1 MKGTAMSKKIAILG
15 SVTIAALLGGT
26 FAMTKLG
33 RTDMN
38 DCSATAIAGGEIGG
52 PFTLVN
58 GSGQTVTDLDVIT
71 EPTLIYFGYTFC
83 PDVCPLDAARNVA
96 AIDILAEDG
105 VSATPVFI
113 SIDPERDTPD
123 VVADFAANF
132 HPKMIG
138 LTGTPEQVGAASE
151 AYKTYYSR
159 ADDDPDYYLI
169 NHSVFSYL
177 ALPGSGV
184 VDFYKQA
191 DTPEDVAKRVACFAA
206 AS

>member
-1 MKGTAMSKKIAILG
+1 MSKGIAI
-15 SVTIAALLGGT
+15 AASAVLVAMIGGT
-26 FAMTKLG
+26 YAVTRMAGPTM
-33 RTDMN
+33 D
-38 DCSATAIAGGEIGG
+38 DCSATAIAGGDIGG

-58 GSGQTVTDLDVIT
+58 GSGQTVTEADVIT

-83 PDVCPLDAARNVA
+83 PDVCPLDAARNVT
-96 AIDILAEDG
+96 AIDILAERG
-105 VSATPVFI
+105 VAATPVFI
-113 SIDPERDTPD
+113 SIDPARDTPE

-138 LTGTPEQVGAASE
+138 LTGTPDQVDAASK

-159 ADDDPDYYLI
+159 ADDDPDYYLM

-177 ALPGSGV
+177 ALPDKGV

-191 DTPEDVAKRVACFAA
+191 DTPEQVADRVACFAA

>member
-1 MKGTAMSKKIAILG
+1 MSKPIAI
-15 SVTIAALLGGT
+15 AASLTVLALIGGT
-26 FAMTKLG
+26 YAFTRLATPSLEQ
-33 RTDMN
+33 
-38 DCSATAIAGGEIGG
+38 CSTTAIAGGDIGG

-58 GSGQTVTDLDVIT
+58 GAGETVTETDVIT

-83 PDVCPLDAARNVA
+83 PDVCPLDASRNVA

-138 LTGTPEQVGAASE
+138 LTGTAAQVDAASK
-151 AYKTYYSR
+151 AYKTYYSK

-177 ALPGSGV
+177 ALPDIGV
-184 VDFYKQA
+184 VDFFKQA
-191 DTPEDVAKRVACFAA
+191 DSPEQVAERVACFAA

>member
-1 MKGTAMSKKIAILG
+1 MAKRIAIAA
-15 SVTIAALLGGT
+15 SAAALALIGGT
-26 FAMTKLG
+26 YAVTKLASPSVE
-33 RTDMN
+33 
-38 DCSATAIAGGEIGG
+38 DCSTTAIAGGAIGG

-58 GSGQTVTDLDVIT
+58 GAGQTVTHTDVIT
-71 EPTLIYFGYTFC
+71 EPTVIYFGYTFC
-83 PDVCPLDAARNVA
+83 PDICPLDVARNVA
-96 AIDILAEDG
+96 AVDILAERG

-113 SIDPERDTPD
+113 SIDPARDTPE

-138 LTGTPEQVGAASE
+138 LTGTPEQVDAASK

-159 ADDDPDYYLI
+159 ADDDPDYYLV

-177 ALPGSGV
+177 ALPDLGV
-184 VDFYKQA
+184 VDFFKQA
-191 DTPEDVAKRVACFAA
+191 DSPEAVADRVACFAA

>member
-1 MKGTAMSKKIAILG
+1 MSKGIAI
-15 SVTIAALLGGT
+15 AASAVLVAMIGGT
-26 FAMTKLG
+26 YAVTHLAGPNM
-33 RTDMN
+33 D

-58 GSGQTVTDLDVIT
+58 GSGQTVTETDVIT

-83 PDVCPLDAARNVA
+83 PDVCPLDAARNVTA
-96 AIDILAEDG
+96 VDILAERD
-105 VSATPVFI
+105 VSVTPVFI
-113 SIDPERDTPD
+113 SIDPARDTPE

-138 LTGTPEQVGAASE
+138 LTGTPQQVDAASK

-159 ADDDPDYYLI
+159 ADDDPDYYLM

-177 ALPGSGV
+177 ALPEIGV
-184 VDFYKQA
+184 VDFYRQA
-191 DTPEDVAKRVACFAA
+191 DTPKQVADRVACFAA